1 MKRYIK
7 SSEYFDEYSETTIKT
22 DGEVYGYEVWSTMT
36 DITIMF
42 CHKDEDYLLKHIK
55 KIYELLTMEDA
66 DGEYEAYCNE
76 VGINIVDDEY
86 GDLDY
91 IKLGTTVEDD
101 GNGGLNWTDDDAV
114 WVAEINGSLYDV
126 TVIAKDS
133 ARI

>member
-22 DGEVYGYEVWSTMT
+22 DGEIYGYEFRSTMT

-55 KIYELLTMEDA
+55 KIYELLTAEDA

-76 VGINIVDDEY
+76 AGINIVDDEY
-86 GDLDY
+86 GDLQY
-91 IKLGTTVEDD
+91 I
-101 GNGGLNWTDDDAV
+101 DAAKA
-114 WVAEINGSLYDV
+114 WIAEIDGSLYDV
-126 TVIAKDS
+126 MVIAKDS